1 MNTILLIIIGILLTV
16 ELGMIMFCEYWR
28 ENNPWKWFVI
38 KLLTT
43 MSIVI
48 FIVHDK
54 ELITRFDLCICAILG
69 VCIGIDFAYT
79 YIDSK
84 KKDSYGA

>member
-1 MNTILLIIIGILLTV
+1 MNTILPIIIGILLTV

-28 ENNPWKWFVI
+28 ENNPWKWFVT

-48 FIVHDK
+48 YIVHDK
-54 ELITRFDLCICAILG
+54 ELITMFDLIICAILG
-69 VCIGIDFAYT
+69 ACIGIDFAYT